1 LKRRRWKS
9 RTPTKKSRRKRWFI
23 ALIIVVLFTI
33 QAMIFIDHNLKPPL
47 MNLAKVRIKQLA
59 TQSINAAITDQISKG
74 GTNFENL
81 IDWKTDPTGKVKGF
95 TLNYTEHMKIT
106 SNAINIVQH
115 QLNQLKEIP
124 EHIPLGMAMESP
136 IIASFGPEIPVRLL
150 PVGNVKVDVNTRYQN
165 AGINMILVEV
175 YIRIIAELSVIIPF
189 DSEAE
194 MVETELPISYS
205 LVVGDVPMYYF
216 DNKGNPVGNTKE
228 ILPPNISIPNLNNPS
243 SSKESSSDQEAK
255 DTSLGGTTITLPET
269 GKPK

>member
-1 LKRRRWKS
+1 
-9 RTPTKKSRRKRWFI
+9 
-23 ALIIVVLFTI
+23 
-33 QAMIFIDHNLKPPL
+33 
-47 MNLAKVRIKQLA
+47 
-59 TQSINAAITDQISKG
+59 
-74 GTNFENL
+74 
-81 IDWKTDPTGKVKGF
+81 
-95 TLNYTEHMKIT
+95 
-106 SNAINIVQH
+106 
-115 QLNQLKEIP
+115 
-124 EHIPLGMAMESP
+124 MESP

-175 YIRIIAELSVIIPF
+175 YIRIIAELSIIIPF

-243 SSKESSSDQEAK
+243 SSKESSSDQETK
-255 DTSLGGTTITLPET
+255 GTSLGGTTITLPET